1 MATVVDAT
9 GTEITLPQP
18 ARSVVSLV
26 PSFTEMVC
34 ALRLGSRLV
43 GVTRFCVEPAE
54 EVAPIRKVGG
64 TKNPDVEQIVRLEPQ
79 LVLANR
85 EENREEDVVALRQAG
100 LTVYVGEVRTVEES
114 AAELDRVAKL
124 LGGISLK
131 LAASTNDAL
140 EEQRH
145 LERLRPRVRAAC
157 LIWRNPYMAAG
168 GETYIG
174 DLLRVCGGI
183 NVFEQ
188 LGADGR
194 YPRIGL
200 KDLIAADPEVL
211 LLPSEPYRFRER
223 HAQELASLQELVA
236 ARDGHV
242 YLCDGQAL
250 TWWGVRSGE
259 AVELVA
265 ELLDRARPAW
275 RSHAA
280 EMPDLPPGLQLN
292 VSQQDVVE

>member
-1 MATVVDAT
+1 MPTVVDAT
-9 GTEITLPQP
+9 GTEIDLAQP

-34 ALRLGSRLV
+34 ALRLTSRLV
-43 GVTRFCVEPAE
+43 GVTRFCVEPADQ
-54 EVAPIRKVGG
+54 VAPIRKVGG
-64 TKNPDVEQIVRLEPQ
+64 TKNPDVDQIVRLEPQ

-85 EENREEDVVALRQAG
+85 EENREEDVKALRDAG
-100 LTVYVGEVRTVEES
+100 LAVYVGEVRTVEQS
-114 AAELDRVAKL
+114 AAEIDRVAKL
-124 LGGISLK
+124 MGGVSIK
-131 LAASTNDAL
+131 LAAAAEEAL

-188 LGADGR
+188 LGSDGR

-200 KDLIAADPEVL
+200 KDLIIADPEVL

-223 HAQELASLQELVA
+223 HARELSALHEMTA
-236 ARDGHV
+236 ARDGRV

-275 RSHAA
+275 RSHVVEAP
-280 EMPDLPPGLQLN
+280 ELPPGLQLN
-292 VSQQDVVE
+292 VTQQDVVE